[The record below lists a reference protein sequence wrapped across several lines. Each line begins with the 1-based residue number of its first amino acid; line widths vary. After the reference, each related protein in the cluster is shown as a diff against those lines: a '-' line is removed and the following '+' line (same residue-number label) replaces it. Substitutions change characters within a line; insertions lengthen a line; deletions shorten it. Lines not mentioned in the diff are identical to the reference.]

1 MIKKSTILLFLFL
14 LNHFYSQNYR
24 ALYKFDYKRDSS
36 STNYTTM
43 NMVLDL
49 QKQYTKFYF
58 QKQLKFDSLIKIN
71 KRVAFSI
78 PLQQII
84 KRNSGSFA
92 NENFVNVDDRYYTF
106 SSSDEMKWKISDS
119 IKNYNIYK
127 LQKAETNWGGR
138 KWIAWFST
146 EIPIA
151 EGPYKF
157 RGLPGL
163 IMQLL
168 DTRNNFSYNLISF
181 KKLDSEFDTHNVV
194 ETNLGDDAIK
204 INLSKYQKLLLNV
217 YGNPFSEFE
226 NMKNQDWQLEIYDK
240 KIKTIEGLNEIK
252 SQYQLDIKRYYNP
265 IELDRAVKYPKK

>member
-1 MIKKSTILLFLFL
+1 MMKKSIILLFIFL
-14 LNHFYSQNYR
+14 INHFYSQNYR
-24 ALYKFDYKRDSS
+24 AVYKFDYRRDSIHP
-36 STNYTTM
+36 NYTNM
-43 NMVLDL
+43 DMVLDM
-49 QKQYTKFYF
+49 QKNSTKFYF

-71 KRVAFSI
+71 KRVTFSI
-78 PLQQII
+78 SLQQII
-84 KRNSGSFA
+84 KRNSGSFT
-92 NENFVNVDDRYYTF
+92 NENFVNVDDKYYTF
-106 SSSDEMKWKISDS
+106 SSYDEMKWKISDS

-127 LQKAETNWGGR
+127 LQKAETDWGGR
-138 KWIAWFST
+138 KWIAWFCS

-168 DTRNNFSYNLISF
+168 DTKNNFSYKLISF

-194 ETNLGDDAIK
+194 ETNLGDAAIK
-204 INLSKYQKLLLNV
+204 INLAKYQKLLLNV

-240 KIKTIEGLNEIK
+240 KIKTIEGLYEIK
-252 SQYQLDIKRYYNP
+252 SQYQLDIKKYYNP
-265 IELDRAVKYPKK
+265 IELDKAVEYPKK